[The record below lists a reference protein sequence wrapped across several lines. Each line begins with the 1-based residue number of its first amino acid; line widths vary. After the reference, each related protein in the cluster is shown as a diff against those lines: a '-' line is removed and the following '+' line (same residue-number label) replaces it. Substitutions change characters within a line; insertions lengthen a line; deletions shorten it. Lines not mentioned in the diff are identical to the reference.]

1 MGNSANLI
9 ECFSHVHG
17 HKEAQEVVID
27 LNGMK
32 SIGSDPFYIEY
43 NKTQVSEIFG
53 VLYYSKNDY
62 YLIKGNVTE
71 KDWDELDLESDFMAV

>member
-1 MGNSANLI
+1 MKLI
-9 ECFSHVHG
+9 ECFSYVQG

-43 NKTQVSEIFG
+43 NKTQD
-53 VLYYSKNDY
+53 YNKNDS

-71 KDWDELDLESDFMAV
+71 KDWDELDLESDFMVV